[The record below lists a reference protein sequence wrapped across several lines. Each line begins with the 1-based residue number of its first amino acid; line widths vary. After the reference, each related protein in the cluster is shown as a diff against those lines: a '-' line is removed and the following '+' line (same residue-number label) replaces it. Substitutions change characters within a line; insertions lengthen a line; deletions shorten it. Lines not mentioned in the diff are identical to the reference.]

1 VDATGKGGSTC
12 VPMLRELGRAE
23 KTEVVCGGYGSRAR
37 DPAAIPGHA
46 RGTVSGV
53 RKVALDGAS
62 GTRDWS

>member
-1 VDATGKGGSTC
+1 M
-12 VPMLRELGRAE
+12 PMLRELGRAE
-23 KTEVVCGGYGSRAR
+23 KTEVVCGGYGSRGR